1 MIMDSLKK
9 VTWTNFGVNRDPR
22 GNLIAIEGEQTIPFS
37 IERIFYMNKV
47 IEDRGGHAHMDT
59 DQVIIAIHGRIKV
72 TLSDGKEKQVFEFN
86 DPEKGL
92 FVPKMIFT
100 ELFEFS
106 PDAVCLVLANT
117 HYDIKKSIRTWQEYS
132 NYIAIKNESE

>member
-1 MIMDSLKK
+1 MNRLNK
-9 VTWTNFGVNRDPR
+9 VSWIEFPVNQDPR

-37 IERIFYMNKV
+37 IQRIFYMNKV

-59 DQVIIAIHGRIKV
+59 DQIIIAINGSFNV
-72 TLSDGKEKQVFEFN
+72 TLSDGSEKQIFNFN
-86 DPEKGL
+86 DSEKGL

-106 PDAVCLVLANT
+106 SDAVCLVLANT
-117 HYDIKKSIRTWQEYS
+117 HYDIGKSIRTWQEYL
-132 NYIAIKNESE
+132 NYIKIENENF

>member
-1 MIMDSLKK
+1 MIMHRLKK
-9 VTWTNFGVNRDPR
+9 VMWINFGVNRDPR
-22 GNLIAIEGEQTIPFS
+22 GNLIAIEGERTIPFS

-59 DQVIIAIHGRIKV
+59 DQVIIAMHGSFKV
-72 TLSDGKEKQVFEFN
+72 TLSDGNEKQVFEFN

-92 FVPKMIFT
+92 FVPEMIFT

-106 PDAVCLVLANT
+106 SDAVCLVLANT
-117 HYDIKKSIRTWQEYS
+117 HYDIKKSIRTWQEYL
-132 NYIAIKNESE
+132 NYIATKNES

>member
-1 MIMDSLKK
+1 MHRLKK
-9 VTWTNFGVNRDPR
+9 VMWINFGVNRDPR
-22 GNLIAIEGEQTIPFS
+22 GNLIAIEGERTIPFS

-59 DQVIIAIHGRIKV
+59 DQVIIAMHGSFKV
-72 TLSDGKEKQVFEFN
+72 TLSDGNEKQVFEFN

-92 FVPKMIFT
+92 FVPEMIFT

-106 PDAVCLVLANT
+106 SDAVCLVLANT
-117 HYDIKKSIRTWQEYS
+117 HYDIKKSIRTWQEYL
-132 NYIAIKNESE
+132 NYIATKNES